1 MESLTP
7 DKGVSVARRKGGR
20 QKAAVG
26 AAAAA
31 GPLFEAVLPAP
42 ATSPFTTAPPSV
54 ASRAPSRFAAVA
66 ILDAPPTSP
75 GVYDYSIPD
84 HLGDAVGPGTV
95 VVAPLRGRLER
106 GVVVD
111 LPPEPA
117 VRDGL
122 KAIHSAATG
131 MPAVSPEFLDLGRW
145 MAHRYVSSLGRCLS
159 VFLPPLRSGQD
170 GQVVARR
177 GRPTVIFT
185 LAVPPEEGRKA
196 LAEMPAR
203 AVARRR
209 ALEALLSS
217 ASPSHAHP
225 AMPTGSAGIPVRSGG
240 ILAENDPKLATAL
253 RWLAEQGLARRTEE
267 QPRPEQTP
275 EGTAGLLVPTTEQS
289 AVLERLDA
297 ALAARRFSGFL
308 LHGVTGSGKTEVYR
322 WAAAASLGLGRAALI
337 LVPEIALTPQAVDW
351 FRAAFQDQV
360 AILHSRLSAGER
372 AAEWER
378 VRTGR
383 ARVVVGARLAAF
395 APIPELGLVVIDEEQ
410 EGTYHQEEDPKYD
423 AREVVRWRAERHGAV
438 LVLGSATP
446 SIETVEACRR
456 GELELLELTRRVD
469 GRQLPAVTV
478 VDLREELKAGNRGV
492 FSRALREALDRI
504 LERGEQAI
512 LFLNRR
518 GYNTFVLCRN
528 CGYVVR
534 CPHCEVSL
542 TLHED
547 TGLLTCHYCDH
558 QEVPPA
564 ICPHCG
570 SKAIRGFGA
579 GTERVAAEVA
589 REFPRARVLRLD
601 LDTTATKGAHGQ
613 IVRAFRRREANVLVG
628 TQMVAKGLDFPGVT
642 LVGIVAADLTLNLP
656 DFRSAER
663 TFQLLVQAAGRAGRG
678 DRAGRVIIQTYSPE
692 HYAVM
697 TAAAQDNAAFL
708 EKERRTRAD
717 LHYPPFAW
725 LARALFTSPSQE
737 RAAAAAVE
745 ALRKLEGLDVEALG
759 PSPAPLSKL
768 KDRHRIQ
775 VVLRAPDGEPLR
787 EAGRRMMR
795 LAGGRGWDSKVDLSF
810 EMDPRSIL

>member
-20 QKAAVG
+20 QEAAG
-26 AAAAA
+26 TAATGA
-31 GPLFEAVLPAP
+31 GPLFDDAPPNPAAPP
-42 ATSPFTTAPPSV
+42 ATAASLSPVSA
-54 ASRAPSRFAAVA
+54 APSRFAAVA
-66 ILDAPPTSP
+66 ILDAPATSP
-75 GVYDYSIPD
+75 GVYDYSVPD
-84 HLGDAVGPGTV
+84 HLDGLGLGTV

-122 KAIHSAATG
+122 KAVHSVATG
-131 MPAVSPEFLDLGRW
+131 MFPVSPEFLDLGRW
-145 MAHRYVSSLGRCLS
+145 MAHRYVCSLGRCLS
-159 VFLPPLRSGQD
+159 VFLPPMRSGQD
-170 GQVVARR
+170 GRVVARR
-177 GRPTVIFT
+177 GRPRFIYT
-185 LAVPPEEGRKA
+185 LAVPPDAGRKA
-196 LAEMPAR
+196 LAAMPAR
-203 AVARRR
+203 SSARRR

-217 ASPSHAHP
+217 ALNGAP
-225 AMPTGSAGIPVRSGG
+225 AEGGAPAESGTPAGRGGVSAE
-240 ILAENDPKLATAL
+240 ADPKLATAL
-253 RWLAEQGLARRTEE
+253 KWLIQQGLASRTEE
-267 QPRPEQTP
+267 QTRPDKTP
-275 EGTAGLLVPTTEQS
+275 EGTSGLLVPTTEQS
-289 AVLERLDA
+289 SALERLNA

-308 LHGVTGSGKTEVYR
+308 LHGITGSGKTEVYR
-322 WAAAASLGLGRAALI
+322 WAAAASLGLDRAALI

-378 VRTGR
+378 VRTGQ

-395 APIPELGLVVIDEEQ
+395 APIPDLGLVVVDEEQ

-423 AREVVRWRAERHGAV
+423 AREVARWRAERHGAV
-438 LVLGSATP
+438 LMLGSATP
-446 SIETVEACRR
+446 SIETVEACHR
-456 GELELLELTRRVD
+456 GELGLLELKRRVD
-469 GRQLPAVTV
+469 GRQLPAVAV
-478 VDLREELKAGNRGV
+478 IDLREELKAGNRGV
-492 FSRALREALDRI
+492 FSRALREALARN

-518 GYNTFVLCRN
+518 GYNAFVLCRN
-528 CGYVVR
+528 CGYVAR

-558 QEVPPA
+558 QEAPPA
-564 ICPHCG
+564 VCPHCG
-570 SKAIRGFGA
+570 SKAIRGFGT
-579 GTERVAAEVA
+579 GTERVAAEVI

-601 LDTTATKGAHGQ
+601 LDTTSTKGAHGR
-613 IVRAFRRREANVLVG
+613 IVRAFRRREADILVG

-692 HYAVM
+692 HYAVGA
-697 TAAAQDNAAFL
+697 AAAQDSAAFL
-708 EKERRTRAD
+708 ETERRVRAD
-717 LHYPPFAW
+717 LRYPPFAW
-725 LARALFTSPSQE
+725 LARALFSSPSQE

-745 ALRKLEGLDVEALG
+745 ALRKLDGLEVEALG
-759 PSPAPLSKL
+759 PSPAPLSRL

-787 EAGRRMMR
+787 EAGRLMMR
-795 LAGGRGWDSKVDLSF
+795 LAGGRGWDSRVDFSF